1 MSAVLRVVATVNNR
15 RTLFLGLSRENTRRL
30 HQNEPI
36 PVDAQA
42 LAQTSLLDGPI
53 QDVVLFAGETE
64 DACAEE
70 LGRWLPEVRE
80 AHRAAREA
88 T

>member
-1 MSAVLRVVATVNNR
+1 MLKVIATVNNR

-30 HQNEPI
+30 HKGQPI

-42 LAQTSLLDGPI
+42 LTQGALLDGPI

-70 LGRWLPEVRE
+70 LGQWLPEVRE
-80 AHRAAREA
+80 AHRGYREA
-88 T
+88 GPRH